1 MDLKNIFEP
10 ATTEYCLAR
19 LDKLS
24 ADTEPQWGKM
34 SAPQMLA
41 HLSVAYDLTYGLV
54 DPKLNA
60 ITKLML
66 KWFVKPTV
74 VGDKPYKKNNRTAP
88 FFLIEDDRDFETE
101 KARLVANIKKTEKLG
116 QAEFEGRDYVS
127 FGKMTA
133 SEWSNLFY
141 KHMDHHFTQ
150 FGI

>member
-1 MDLKNIFEP
+1 MTLLNIFDP
-10 ATTEYCLAR
+10 ATTETCLSR
-19 LDKLS
+19 LENIT
-24 ADTEPQWGKM
+24 AETQPQWGKM

-41 HLSVAYDLTYGLV
+41 HLNVAYDLTYGLI

-88 FFLIEDDRDFETE
+88 FFLIEDERDFEKE
-101 KARLVANIKKTEKLG
+101 KAKLIENINKTEALG
-116 QAEFEGRDYVS
+116 SSNFEGREYVS

-150 FGI
+150 FGA